1 MTNTSIGIDIGG
13 TKIYIAVLKDGDMI
27 GDPFKFSTPDTKEEL
42 LNIITGSIE
51 KILAK
56 YPEVKFVGI
65 ATAGAVNKEGEKI
78 IGSTGN
84 MPDGYNTI
92 DFKEVL
98 SSRFGLDVLIENDAN
113 AAAYAEYK
121 IGAAKGQSN
130 TITVTLGTGI
140 GGGIIIDGHLLKG
153 KTGVAAEVGHMQ
165 ISENPK
171 RKCACGAYDCWEAY
185 ASGTGYAINA
195 KEMTLE
201 VPAKER
207 GFLKD
212 KNIDEITSFDIIE
225 GKKQG
230 DILCKQIHERWENL
244 VLKGL
249 IALGNI
255 FDPESIVISGGMV
268 DCIDL
273 RKLEERLNKELAAA
287 SKVKL
292 LRAQAGNYAGML
304 GAILLAEEKFGA

>member
-1 MTNTSIGIDIGG
+1 MAKTSIGIDIGG
-13 TKIYIAVLKDGDMI
+13 TKIYIAVIKDGEMAAE
-27 GDPFKFSTPDTKEEL
+27 PFKFSTPDTKEEL
-42 LNIITGSIE
+42 MNIVTGSVE

-56 YPEVKFVGI
+56 YPECKVVGI
-65 ATAGAVNKEGEKI
+65 ATAGAVNKEGTKI

-84 MPDGYNTI
+84 MPEGYNTL
-92 DFKEVL
+92 DFKETL
-98 SSRFGLDVLIENDAN
+98 SSQFGLDVLIENDAN

-121 IGAAKGQSN
+121 IGAARGQDN
-130 TITVTLGTGI
+130 TITITLGTGI
-140 GGGIIIDGHLLKG
+140 GGGIIIDGNLLKG
-153 KTGVAAEVGHMQ
+153 KSGVAAEVGHMQ

-171 RKCACGAYDCWEAY
+171 RKCTCGAYDCWESY

-195 KEMTLE
+195 KEMVLD

-212 KNIDEITSFDIIE
+212 KNIDTITSFDIIE
-225 GKKQG
+225 GKKCG
-230 DILCKQIHERWENL
+230 DKLCQQIHERWENL

-273 RKLEERLNKELAAA
+273 KKLEDRLNKELTAS
-287 SKVKL
+287 SKVRL

-304 GAILLAEEKFGA
+304 GAILLAEEKYCG